1 MRINIESEGKKI
13 RLALPSGLIYG
24 FAFGRAGLKYLK
36 RYVDAD
42 MFANMTKKDMKKIRK
57 TLLRMR
63 KIHKNWNVVEVDSSD
78 GDRIK
83 IRL

>member
-24 FAFGRAGLKYLK
+24 LVFGRAGLKYLK

-63 KIHKNWNVVEVDSSD
+63 KIHKSWNVVEVDSSD